1 MSVKSSRHSSSK
13 SCTPSSILKRPT
25 TMRSRISALQNTP
38 SKVHF
43 VLPHSSKVRSILE
56 EFSSKGSSRE
66 YEQLIIMIRDA
77 TLTNDDISALLKEA
91 TECITLLNQNLRL
104 FVEALVSVE
113 WIDKNENVVSEY
125 RSFIVDLLA
134 AHNYHCKM
142 VIDKLVRLFLPSPT
156 DPDWPDGIPTAED
169 CGKYM
174 NLHTLFNVLLA
185 IVPMCKELFYISI
198 CNQFPYYNRPTHTQE
213 LYIHN
218 LLWILEYQPTLRP
231 EILRLIFSKLVI
243 MDVNAPKEEIE
254 KYLNSEQDE
263 DIFSMDDDSKSIR
276 TTTTGFT
283 KVDRSALG
291 HTLDVCLDK
300 IFHYIVTECHNS
312 EGLNWEKTKKLYLDI
327 LPIFDEVILK
337 TYGLHHVQFVMFL
350 MSSFKTTIAE
360 GFLNYLWKKVC
371 NPNVAPILRQAAV
384 NYIAS
389 LIARGSFVPLSMIKG
404 TMQQLAE
411 WIHSY
416 ISAQDGLEYVNSDLR
431 VHSVFYS
438 VCQALFYIVAFRY
451 KDLVHSKKNIT
462 FLESLNMSKM
472 VTSRLNPLRVC
483 QPAVVQN
490 FAAVTR
496 KYQIAYCYTVMEHNS
511 RNVLP
516 TIYQDEK
523 GTIVVSNNVLDAYY
537 PFDPYLL
544 VRSGEKIRSIYK
556 EYEETSEEI
565 EEIDMKET
573 EADDFL
579 FNESGGSGKNK
590 SHQFS
595 YGSSPGFKFK

>member
-1 MSVKSSRHSSSK
+1 MSVKSTRRSSSK
-13 SCTPSSILKRPT
+13 SSTPSSILKRPMT
-25 TMRSRISALQNTP
+25 LRSRISAIENTP
-38 SKVHF
+38 SKVRF
-43 VLPHSSKVRSILE
+43 VLPHSQKVRSILE
-56 EFSSKGSSRE
+56 EFSAQGSSRE

-77 TLTNDDISALLKEA
+77 TLTNNDISALLKEA

-104 FVEALVSVE
+104 FVDALVSVE

-125 RSFIVDLLA
+125 RAFIVDLLA
-134 AHNYHCKM
+134 AHNYHAKM

-156 DPDWPDGIPTAED
+156 EPDWPDGIPTAED
-169 CGKYM
+169 CGKYL

-185 IVPMCKELFYISI
+185 IVPMCKELFYSSV
-198 CNQFPYYNRPTHTQE
+198 CNQFPYYNRPTHTHE

-254 KYLNSEQDE
+254 KYLNSQQDE

-276 TTTTGFT
+276 TTTTAFT
-283 KVDRSALG
+283 KVDRMALG

-300 IFHYIVTECHNS
+300 MFNYIINECHNS
-312 EGLNWEKTKKLYLDI
+312 EGLNWESTKKLYLDM
-327 LPIFDEVILK
+327 LSIFDDVILK
-337 TYGLHHVQFVMFL
+337 TYSLHHVQYVMFL

-360 GFLNYLWKKVC
+360 AFLNYLWKKVC
-371 NPNVAPILRQAAV
+371 NLNVAPILRQAAV

-389 LIARGSFVPLSMIKG
+389 LIARGSFVPLGMIKG

-451 KDLVHSKKNIT
+451 KDLVHSKKNII

-523 GTIVVSNNVLDAYY
+523 GAIVVSNNLLDAYY

-544 VRSGEKIRSIYK
+544 VRSGAKIKSIYK
-556 EYEETSEEI
+556 EYEETNEEM